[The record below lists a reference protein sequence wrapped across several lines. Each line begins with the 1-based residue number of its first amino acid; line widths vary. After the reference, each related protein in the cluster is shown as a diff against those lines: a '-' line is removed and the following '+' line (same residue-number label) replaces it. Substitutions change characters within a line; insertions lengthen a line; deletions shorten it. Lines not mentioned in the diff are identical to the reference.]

1 MASALTRH
9 PAVMTLDR
17 ATSDRLFAG
26 VLRSQPLLLNILLT
40 DRNATLKGT
49 GLPVRPELGPTVT
62 MPYVQAVVSSGNA
75 QISELTTGQVSGKPT
90 VVLAYPVRQEGHTDV
105 VGVLALGINLTEMQ
119 TLFRDIP
126 LPEGSVVTL
135 TDAESRVL
143 ARSRDA
149 DLYIGKALGT
159 AAPPKD
165 VPGRRVMTG
174 PDGVPRFYGNAV
186 IGRGPW
192 LLSVGIPTSVAVS
205 RLAPLFL
212 RNIIISSVG
221 IVAVL
226 LLSLGLSTL
235 IGAVSAA
242 FATPCSASPTA
253 TSRRRS
259 GRPVPNLELAQLQNA
274 FITMAANLR
283 ETQEKLD
290 RQFEQERKV
299 RETLQSLQRQVVR
312 QERLAAVG
320 VLVSGVAHELNN
332 PLQAILGTA
341 ELLERRGG
349 LSDDALE
356 EIAFVKTQAGRAREI
371 IRNLSRF
378 SSQQSGP
385 PALVDLRDVIG
396 EVVQLRRRDLDA
408 GTIALD
414 IETSTTRTVYANFTE
429 LEQVMLNFVINAQQS
444 IEAVGRTKGRILIR
458 LFDVGKR
465 VRLEVHDDGPG
476 VTRKTSRSSSSRSS
490 PRSRSG
496 RAPASGCRSA
506 TASSSR
512 TADRSGTRAINGAA
526 PPSTSSCRRAIPRAT
541 PRPATPRPRPMTD
554 RLYYRDP
561 YLRTFDATVEKVE
574 PHGDRWSVALDRTAF
589 YPTTGGQPFD
599 TGTLGGL
606 RVVDVVDEEDGG
618 ITHVVEQ
625 PGVGQ
630 GSDTCLTPGQQ
641 VHGEIDWARRFDHM
655 QQHTGQH
662 VLSAAI
668 LSVCRARTVSFH
680 LGAAVST
687 IDLERELSPA
697 DIAAAETEANRVVWE
712 DRPVTIRFVS
722 AEEAAALPLRKEP
735 TRGGTLRLIDVEGFD
750 LSACGGTHV
759 ARSGAIGIIAVA
771 SGSGSREASAS
782 SSCAAAVR
790 WAAGDPFA
798 TRSRR
803 ASVSCPCCRRRFRRR
818 SSACR
823 ATQGNKSVRPRRC
836 RPSSRDFAQGS
847 WPGRRSPSTARSLCF
862 VRSTRMQ
869 TA

>member
-1 MASALTRH
+1 LRILEAQPLRRQVIVATCGLLIPFALAAIWSANRTRIEREEEVEQQAESIAHTSAAYLDEYLNGLDSMASALTRH

-17 ATSDRLFAG
+17 PTNDRLFAG

-40 DRNATLKGT
+40 DRTGGVKGT
-49 GLPVRPELGPTVT
+49 GLPARAEVEPAVAQ
-62 MPYVQAVVSSGNA
+62 PYVQAVVSSGKA
-75 QISELTTGQVSGKPT
+75 IISELTKGVMSGKPT
-90 VVLAYPVRQEGHTDV
+90 VVLAYPVRHDENGDV

-149 DLYIGKALGT
+149 DLYIGKALEALGSV
-159 AAPPKD
+159 AQPKD
-165 VPGRRVMTG
+165 VPGRQVMTG

-205 RLAPLFL
+205 RLATLFL
-212 RNIIISSVG
+212 RNIIISTVG

-235 IGAVSAA
+235 IGRGISGVRDAVQRIADGDL
-242 FATPCSASPTA
+242 SPPVRT
-253 TSRRRS
+253 
-259 GRPVPNLELAQLQNA
+259 PVPNLELAQLQNA

-349 LSDDALE
+349 LSDDALD

-408 GTIALD
+408 GMIALD
-414 IETSTTRTVYANFTE
+414 VQTSTTRRVYANFTE

-444 IEAVGRTKGRILIR
+444 IEAVGRTKGRIMIR

-476 VTRKTSRSSSSRSS
+476 VTPEDEPKLFQPFFTTKPVGKGTGLGLSVSYGIIESYGGSIGHQGNQWGGATFFFELPASDPARHAPPGDTSAQTNDRSSLL
-490 PRSRSG
+490 PRS
-496 RAPASGCRSA
+496 
-506 TASSSR
+506 
-512 TADRSGTRAINGAA
+512 
-526 PPSTSSCRRAIPRAT
+526 IPT
-541 PRPATPRPRPMTD
+541 N
-554 RLYYRDP
+554 
-561 YLRTFDATVEKVE
+561 V
-574 PHGDRWSVALDRTAF
+574 
-589 YPTTGGQPFD
+589 
-599 TGTLGGL
+599 
-606 RVVDVVDEEDGG
+606 
-618 ITHVVEQ
+618 
-625 PGVGQ
+625 
-630 GSDTCLTPGQQ
+630 
-641 VHGEIDWARRFDHM
+641 
-655 QQHTGQH
+655 
-662 VLSAAI
+662 
-668 LSVCRARTVSFH
+668 
-680 LGAAVST
+680 
-687 IDLERELSPA
+687 
-697 DIAAAETEANRVVWE
+697 
-712 DRPVTIRFVS
+712 
-722 AEEAAALPLRKEP
+722 
-735 TRGGTLRLIDVEGFD
+735 
-750 LSACGGTHV
+750 
-759 ARSGAIGIIAVA
+759 
-771 SGSGSREASAS
+771 
-782 SSCAAAVR
+782 
-790 WAAGDPFA
+790 
-798 TRSRR
+798 
-803 ASVSCPCCRRRFRRR
+803 
-818 SSACR
+818 
-823 ATQGNKSVRPRRC
+823 
-836 RPSSRDFAQGS
+836 
-847 WPGRRSPSTARSLCF
+847 
-862 VRSTRMQ
+862 
-869 TA
+869 